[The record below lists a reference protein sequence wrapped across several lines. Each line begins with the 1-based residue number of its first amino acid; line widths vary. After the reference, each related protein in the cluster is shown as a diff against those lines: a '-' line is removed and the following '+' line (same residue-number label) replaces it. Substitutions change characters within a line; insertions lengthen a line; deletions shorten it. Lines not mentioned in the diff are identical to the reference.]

1 MSDDNATVR
10 YFRTEI
16 SQAVG
21 NVLIRESV
29 KAIATDALLIKSL
42 GNCVMV
48 GDRTVRAMKR
58 RIEAC
63 DLKQLRLTRH

>member
-1 MSDDNATVR
+1 
-10 YFRTEI
+10 
-16 SQAVG
+16 
-21 NVLIRESV
+21 
-29 KAIATDALLIKSL
+29 
-42 GNCVMV
+42 MV